1 MSANRYKIK
10 IIKETLLDLDSD
22 LEAEQIAEFLADRE
36 VRQKAFGNSIFV
48 YSDYE
53 KVPV

>member
-1 MSANRYKIK
+1 MSTSQYKIK
-10 IIKETLLDLDSD
+10 VVKETILDLDSD

-36 VRQKAFGNSIFV
+36 VRQKAFGNSIFI

-53 KVPV
+53 KVLV